1 MTHRTTLMTLIAT
14 IILTSAALFCPSG
27 IVTNVSAE
35 VEYGYFQTLFPSSNN
50 STFYRFQPNPTSPV
64 SAPGA
69 QIMYDGESQHIYY
82 ADDAYYEL
90 TCSDFSNES
99 FPTGP
104 QYATIPENATILE
117 VWVAAFFSNYRPPL
131 SLGVSAAGGAFNSTL
146 TDSGYG
152 PYFWNV
158 TQYADW
164 THDLLVHDD
173 TTVAFLAST
182 FGGYNYY
189 VGYLGFYKII
199 WQGWH
204 EAEGQ
209 DQPPPEP
216 YVPPEDELPG
226 PALDYITEFGIMGIL
241 GFIGFGGMIAL
252 PAAGIWIHK
261 HGGGE
266 SKISLFVNMLAAW
279 AFCFAIFLVS
289 VY

>member
-1 MTHRTTLMTLIAT
+1 MTHRTTLMALVAT
-14 IILTSAALFCPSG
+14 IILASATLFCPSG

-50 STFYRFQPNPTSPV
+50 STFYRFYPDPTSPV

-69 QIMYDGESQHIYY
+69 QVHLDGDSQNIYY

-99 FPTGP
+99 FPTGT

-117 VWVAAFFSNYRPPL
+117 VWVAAFFLSYRPSL
-131 SLGVSAAGGAFNSTL
+131 SLGVSVAGGAFNSTL
-146 TDSGYG
+146 TDSGHG

-173 TTVAFLAST
+173 TTIAFLAST
-182 FGGYNYY
+182 DGGTDYY

-216 YVPPEDELPG
+216 YVPPVEP
-226 PALDYITEFGIMGIL
+226 PPSLDIITEYSILGIL
-241 GFIGFGGMIAL
+241 GFIGFAGMFIL
-252 PAAGIWIHK
+252 PAAAVWIHK
-261 HGGGE
+261 QGTGE
-266 SKISLFVNMLAAW
+266 SKIVLFVNMLAAW
-279 AFCFAIFLVS
+279 TLCFAMFLVS